1 MVLSILG
8 RFYRLLEI
16 IFQGFWAKFL
26 EKWGGQ
32 VTCRVESFDGRLTP
46 LLFVELRFFWRE
58 FKIHTSRPSLDFARR
73 TYVPWYH
80 GTYQV
85 VPSGTSTRL
94 LASFSASLLYHS
106 CLATCS

>member
-1 MVLSILG
+1 MLAWFFWFFASVAKVLWLLG
-8 RFYRLLEI
+8 RVYRLLEI

-26 EKWGGQ
+26 EKRGGQ

-73 TYVPWYH
+73 TYVPWY
-80 GTYQV
+80 
-85 VPSGTSTRL
+85 VPSGTKWYQYP
-94 LASFSASLLYHS
+94 SAR
-106 CLATCS
+106 